1 MMNFNHNNIDV
12 AEVKSR
18 KKKKKRYFYSLVLF

>member
-12 AEVKSR
+12 AEVKSSHFG
-18 KKKKKRYFYSLVLF
+18 KKRYFYSLVLF